1 MSENDYIAEYVRER
15 RPEILSS
22 VDFIIWKMGRI
33 ISTAARGIVKAF
45 ESVDTET
52 LQKAAAEMG
61 TGPEF
66 ETDPDPE
73 EESEENGEN
82 ETEN

>member
-22 VDFIIWKMGRI
+22 VDFIFWKMGRI

-45 ESVDTET
+45 KS
-52 LQKAAAEMG
+52 G
-61 TGPEF
+61 H
-66 ETDPDPE
+66 
-73 EESEENGEN
+73 
-82 ETEN
+82 

>member
-61 TGPEF
+61 TGPE
-66 ETDPDPE
+66 